1 MAIERIDIGP
11 RMSQAAIVGSLVFT
25 AGRVAERNAGRD
37 VGSQTREVLEGIDA
51 LLARAGTDKSRIVS
65 VQIWLAHIGD
75 FDAMNAV
82 YDAWVDKA
90 SPPVRACVE
99 ARLAGSEFA
108 VEIAVIAE
116 R

>member
-1 MAIERIDIGP
+1 
-11 RMSQAAIVGSLVFT
+11 
-25 AGRVAERNAGRD
+25 
-37 VGSQTREVLEGIDA
+37 
-51 LLARAGTDKSRIVS
+51 
-65 VQIWLAHIGD
+65 
-75 FDAMNAV
+75 MNAV

-90 SPPVRACVE
+90 NPPVSACVE

>member
-1 MAIERIDIGP
+1 MAIERIDQGP
-11 RMSQAAIVGSLVFT
+11 RMSQAAIVGNLVFT
-25 AGRVAERNAGRD
+25 AGRVAEQNAGRD
-37 VGSQTREVLEGIDA
+37 VGSQTKEILDGIDA

-65 VQIWLAHIGD
+65 VNVWLAHIGD
-75 FDAMNAV
+75 FDAMNAI
-82 YDAWVDKA
+82 YDAWVDRA
-90 SPPVRACVE
+90 DPPVRACVE

>member
-1 MAIERIDIGP
+1 MTIERIDKGP
-11 RMSQAAIVGSLVFT
+11 RMSQAAIVGNLVFT
-25 AGRVAERNAGRD
+25 AGQVANRSAGSD
-37 VGSQTREVLEGIDA
+37 VGAQTREILDGIDA

-65 VQIWLAHIGD
+65 VQIWLAHICD
-75 FDAMNAV
+75 FDAMYAV
-82 YDAWVDKA
+82 YDAWVDKPN
-90 SPPVRACVE
+90 PPVRACVE